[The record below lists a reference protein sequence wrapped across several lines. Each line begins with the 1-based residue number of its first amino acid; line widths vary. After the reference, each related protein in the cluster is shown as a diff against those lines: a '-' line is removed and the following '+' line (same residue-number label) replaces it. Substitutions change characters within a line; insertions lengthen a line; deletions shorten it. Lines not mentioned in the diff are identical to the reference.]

1 MFNIYRAE
9 RVLHDEQSQTLE
21 AQKEQKRMVAQI
33 SMLFKYFYQFLY
45 RKER

>member
-9 RVLHDEQSQTLE
+9 RVLHEEQNQTLE

-33 SMLFKYFYQFLY
+33 SMLF
-45 RKER
+45 

>member
-9 RVLHDEQSQTLE
+9 RVLHEEQNQTLE

-33 SMLFKYFYQFLY
+33 SMFIKCLFDITN

>member
-9 RVLHDEQSQTLE
+9 RVLHEEQNQTLE

-33 SMLFKYFYQFLY
+33 SMLFKYFNQILY